1 MKNPE
6 NISDNAPLIK
16 VEGVSKKFCLSLKKS
31 LWYGLCDMGREL
43 TGRRHGSVHAEVGG
57 QKSAARQIDSS
68 TRLTANDTNSQ
79 LVSRGDAETQRQ
91 QPITIDQPPS
101 TINQEPGLRPKEF
114 WAVHDVSFELKRGEC
129 LGLIGRNGA
138 GKTTLLKML
147 NGLIK
152 PDAGRIEMRGRVG
165 ALISLGAGFNGV
177 LTGRENI
184 YTNAS
189 VLGLSKREIDAK
201 LDEIIDF
208 AEIGDFLDTPVQ
220 NYSSGMA
227 VRLGF
232 AVASSLDPDILLVDE
247 VLAVGDLG
255 FRYKCFRRISELMER
270 AAVIFVSHDM
280 ASVARLSNRIMLMG
294 QGQIQM
300 YGDDCPAVI
309 QQYNNLFKTSGQ
321 IQAGTGEI
329 DVTDIRIMPVSR
341 RAEDGILHYG
351 EDIAVECTMQ
361 FKGNVPEAHM
371 NITFMDQAN
380 NQVAQCLSARQGF
393 SVQRRNSLQRVRM
406 VYRNFPFNPGSYS
419 LWLVVYEPGGV
430 RSYSVHYGA
439 CPFVVSGDHVGYI
452 PIQPVTEWSVDGRGD
467 VGMRADDACRMY
479 ATDSESDREPNEIN

>member
-6 NISDNAPLIK
+6 NNSDDAPLIK

-31 LWYGLCDMGREL
+31 LWYGLKDMGNEL
-43 TGRRHGSVHAEVGG
+43 IGRRHGG
-57 QKSAARQIDSS
+57 Q
-68 TRLTANDTNSQ
+68 
-79 LVSRGDAETQRQ
+79 G
-91 QPITIDQPPS
+91 
-101 TINQEPGLRPKEF
+101 GLRPKEF

-152 PDAGRIEMRGRVG
+152 PDAGKIEMRGRVG

-189 VLGLSKREIDAK
+189 VLGLTKREVDAK

-255 FRYKCFRRISELMER
+255 FRYKCFRRISELMDR

-280 ASVARLSNRIMLMG
+280 ASVARMSQRIMLLG

-300 YGDDCPAVI
+300 FSDDCPAVI
-309 QQYNNLFKTSGQ
+309 QQYNRLFKNTTATE
-321 IQAGTGEI
+321 AGTGE
-329 DVTDIRIMPVSR
+329 VEVRDIRIYPVSGKAAAGEFR
-341 RAEDGILHYG
+341 HG
-351 EDIAVECTMQ
+351 EDLVVEFTAQ
-361 FKGNVPEAHM
+361 FHSSEPAAMVTIN
-371 NITFMDQAN
+371 FLDQSGS
-380 NQVAQCLSARQGF
+380 QVAQCMSLRQGF
-393 SVQRRNSLQRVRM
+393 LLRNHPAPQRVRM
-406 VYRNFPFNPGSYS
+406 RFPRLPLNPGAYS
-419 LWLVVYEPGGV
+419 LWVVVARPG
-430 RSYSVHYGA
+430 SLKTFAVHYDV
-439 CPFVVSGDHVGYI
+439 CPFVVAGTHVGYI
-452 PIQPVTEWSVDGRGD
+452 PIQPVVEWSVEEQKT
-467 VGMRADDACRMY
+467 AQ
-479 ATDSESDREPNEIN
+479 SD